1 MYENRDTKPVF
12 GFNASILKHYRS
24 GNHRGSRGIL
34 LVDPLHEIPVR
45 LGNGLD
51 DFRDFALG
59 VSKRDHQC
67 IDRPS
72 QGNHDPL
79 PRDAASPLIRVKE
92 TITRGVLSERG
103 IELAMPE
110 FVEPIE
116 HRDPTL

>member
-1 MYENRDTKPVF
+1 MYESRHTKPVF
-12 GFNASILKHYRS
+12 GFNASILKHYCSAKYHRS
-24 GNHRGSRGIL
+24 RGSS
-34 LVDPLHEIPVR
+34 LVDPLHEIPVS

-51 DFRDFALG
+51 DFRDFALR
-59 VSKRDHQC
+59 VSKRDHQR

-79 PRDAASPLIRVKE
+79 PRDAASPLIRVDE
-92 TITRGVLSERG
+92 AMTRGVLSVRG